1 MSLMDRIKV
10 VDFLSLSEPMQIN
23 FIDTIRKARA
33 AAVTFALAQKKK
45 GVKKNKVASKS
56 SVKSPRAQANKKAKA
71 EAALRLL
78 TPDQIANLAK
88 LF

>member
-1 MSLMDRIKV
+1 MPLMDRIKI
-10 VDFLSLSEPMQIN
+10 VDFLSLSEPAQFN
-23 FIDTIRKARA
+23 FIDTIRKSRSVAI
-33 AAVTFALAQKKK
+33 TFALAQKKK
-45 GVKKNKVASKS
+45 KIPKNKIASGSK
-56 SVKSPRAQANKKAKA
+56 VKSPRAQANKKAKA

>member
-1 MSLMDRIKV
+1 MPLMDRVKV

-23 FIDTIRKARA
+23 FVDSIRKARS

-45 GVKKNKVASKS
+45 KIPKNKIASKKRA
-56 SVKSPRAQANKKAKA
+56 KSPRAQANKKAKA
-71 EAALRLL
+71 EKLLNAL
-78 TPDQIANLAK
+78 TPDQIAALAK

>member
-1 MSLMDRIKV
+1 MDRIKV

-23 FIDTIRKARA
+23 FIDSIRKARA
-33 AAVTFALAQKKK
+33 AAITFALKQKQKKIP
-45 GVKKNKVASKS
+45 KNKIASKKRA
-56 SVKSPRAQANKKAKA
+56 KSPQVQARKKAKA

-78 TPDQIANLAK
+78 TPEQIANLAK